1 MDAFIN
7 YCDKISPLT
16 AEAIEDLSGRLK
28 SKTFK
33 KGQVINKEG
42 VVCRNLFFINKGLVK
57 HYYIHQERKFI
68 LRFFSE
74 NNVFTVL
81 DSFIQQTPA
90 VFTTIALETTD
101 TVHLS
106 YDDVQELCKR
116 HHCFETVIRKNFGM
130 AATVNLKR
138 IKEMF
143 DSDAAGLYKEFVKEN
158 QHLLQRISLG
168 DIASYLGISQV
179 TLSRIRAKL

>member
-1 MDAFIN
+1 MDTFIN
-7 YCDKISPLT
+7 YCNKISPLT
-16 AEAIEDLSGRLK
+16 TEAIEDLSARLR
-28 SKTFK
+28 SKTFR
-33 KGQVINKEG
+33 KGQIINKEG
-42 VVCRNLFFINKGLVK
+42 TVCRNLFFITQGLVK
-57 HYYIHQERKFI
+57 HYYIHNDRKFI

-90 VFTTIALETTD
+90 VFTTVALEATD
-101 TVHLS
+101 TILLS
-106 YDDVQELCKR
+106 YNDIQELCKK
-116 HHCFETVIRKNFGM
+116 HHCFETFIRKSFGM

-143 DSDAAGLYKEFVKEN
+143 DSDAMELYKEFVKEN
-158 QHLLQRISLG
+158 PHLLQRISLG